1 VRHRYLVLALAL
13 VAVAVFVFAPV
24 YQVDFGP
31 PAVING
37 HVIRGH
43 FMESFSFYYLGSGVI
58 GSGHCY
64 FFRWNGNTSFTC
76 LSN

>member
-1 VRHRYLVLALAL
+1 
-13 VAVAVFVFAPV
+13 
-24 YQVDFGP
+24 
-31 PAVING
+31 
-37 HVIRGH
+37 
-43 FMESFSFYYLGSGVI
+43 MESFSFYYLGSGVI